1 MRSQNEKT
9 RQQTED
15 MAEQK
20 EDSVTVIICTVN
32 TELSLIHRNDLT
44 KYIHYLSPSFYT
56 TAAAATT
63 TTAAAATTAAPPT
76 TTKELYQQQ
85 QKHLQ
90 LQELFLNPRRTM
102 PSP

>member
-32 TELSLIHRNDLT
+32 TELSLIHRN
-44 KYIHYLSPSFYT
+44 SPSFYT
-56 TAAAATT
+56 TKTAAAAATT
-63 TTAAAATTAAPPT
+63 TAAPT

-90 LQELFLNPRRTM
+90 QQELSLNPRRTM
-102 PSP
+102 TSP